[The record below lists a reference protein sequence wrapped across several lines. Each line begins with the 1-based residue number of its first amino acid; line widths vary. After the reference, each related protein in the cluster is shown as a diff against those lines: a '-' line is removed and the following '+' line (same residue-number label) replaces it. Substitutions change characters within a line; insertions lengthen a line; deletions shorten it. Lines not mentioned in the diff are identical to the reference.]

1 MHLDDPAAGSYVLEV
16 ISDDANGAIVAWQR
30 RRDLPS
36 LDDMVLLQRLRE
48 GGAGGVAGEDGPRVT
63 SGKTI
68 LPARLSI
75 ALEGFTPNPIRETAE
90 VAFTLTK
97 DGPVELELFDASG
110 RRISRRDVGELGLGR
125 HVVRLG
131 DKGAL
136 PPGVYFVR
144 LSRPGESITSRGAVI
159 H

>member
-1 MHLDDPAAGSYVLEV
+1 MLEV
-16 ISDDANGAIVAWQR
+16 ISDEANGAIVAWQR

-48 GGAGGVAGEDGPRVT
+48 GGVGGEDGVQVT
-63 SGKTI
+63 LGKTTV
-68 LPARLSI
+68 PARLSI

-90 VAFTLTK
+90 VVFTLAK
-97 DGPVELELFDASG
+97 AGPAQLELFDASG
-110 RRISRRDVGELGLGR
+110 RSISRRDVGDLGSGR
-125 HVVRLG
+125 HVVRLSDRG
-131 DKGAL
+131 VL

-144 LSRPGESITSRGAVI
+144 LSRPGESITSRGVVI